1 MRTPQP
7 DRAQTVRSAV
17 YRRLARLWRRPT
29 LPRDIPRALWGRPAR
44 VFVLLFVVADLLGA
58 LVLLLPAAHAEGESL
73 TVVEAL
79 FTATSA
85 LAVCGL
91 AVIGLG
97 SELSV
102 FGELVVAALVQV
114 GGIGIMTLASV
125 LGVVVIHR
133 FGLRMQLTVQA
144 ETRSLS
150 VGDVSGIVGR
160 VVRTSLLCEA
170 VLAAVIVPRLWLSH
184 GMSPLEVLYSGAFH
198 SIMAFNN
205 AGLSLYDDS
214 LTRFSGDPVILLPIA
229 AATIVGGLGFPVLL
243 ELRRHLRSPRR
254 WSLHT
259 KLTMTTTGLL
269 FAAGIVL
276 VPLLEWT
283 NPATLGGL
291 STEARLVNGIFH
303 GIMPRSGGFNTVDV
317 GAMEESTLLVT
328 IMLMFVG
335 NGSGSTA
342 GGIKVATLAVLFL
355 VVWAEI
361 RGHPHV
367 HVFGRRLPPSVIREA
382 LSLTFLSMTVVVAST
397 VALLVATTYPLEV
410 VLFEVVSASGV
421 VGLSTG
427 ITGDLPEGA
436 QLLLVV
442 LMLAGRIGPITF
454 ASALALREHTR
465 RYDLAESRPII
476 G

>member
-1 MRTPQP
+1 MQVKMPAR
-7 DRAQTVRSAV
+7 RSRLRSLV
-17 YRRLARLWRRPT
+17 SRRLQRLARPRVRLDLRR
-29 LPRDIPRALWGRPAR
+29 LVWGSPAR
-44 VFVLLFVVADLLGA
+44 LFVVLFVVVDLAGA
-58 LVLLLPAAHAEGESL
+58 AVLLLPAAHAEGTGLSA
-73 TVVEAL
+73 VEAL
-79 FTATSA
+79 FTSTTA

-91 AVIGLG
+91 SVIGIG
-97 SELSV
+97 SELTV
-102 FGELVVAALVQV
+102 FGHIVVAVLIQV

-133 FGLRMQLTVQA
+133 FGLRMQLGVQA

-150 VGDVSGIVGR
+150 MGDVRGIVGR
-160 VVRTSLLCEA
+160 VVRASLVCEA
-170 VLAAVIVPRLWLSH
+170 VLAAVLVPAMWLGH
-184 GMSPLEVLYSGAFH
+184 DIPLGRAFYSGAFH
-198 SIMAFNN
+198 AVSAFNN

-214 LTRFSGDPVILLPIA
+214 LTRFSGDPVILLPVA
-229 AATIVGGLGFPVLL
+229 VATILGGLGFPVLL
-243 ELRRHLRSPRR
+243 ELRRHVRSPRA

-259 KLTMTTTGLL
+259 KLTVSTTVLL
-269 FAAGIVL
+269 FLASIVAI
-276 VPLLEWT
+276 PALEWT
-283 NPATLGGL
+283 NPGTLGPLG
-291 STEARLVNGIFH
+291 TGAKLVDGAFH
-303 GIMPRSGGFNTVDV
+303 GIMPRSGGFNVVDV
-317 GAMEESTLLVT
+317 GAMDQSTLLVT

-335 NGSGSTA
+335 NGSAGTA
-342 GGIKVATLAVLFL
+342 GGIKVATLAVIFL
-355 VVWAEI
+355 IVWAEI

-367 HVFGRRLPPSVIREA
+367 HVFGRRLTPGVIREA
-382 LSLTFLSMTVVVAST
+382 LSLLFLSMTVVVAST
-397 VALLVATTYPLEV
+397 VGLLVATPFQLDQ

-427 ITGDLPEGA
+427 ITADLPDAA

>member
-1 MRTPQP
+1 MESNTPTLGP
-7 DRAQTVRSAV
+7 RVRSLV
-17 YRRLARLWRRPT
+17 SRRLRRLRRPR
-29 LPRDIPRALWGRPAR
+29 LPHGLRRVVWASPAR
-44 VFVLLFVVADLLGA
+44 LFVVLFLVVDFIGTG
-58 LVLLLPAAHAEGESL
+58 VLLLPVSHADGEELSF
-73 TVVEAL
+73 VEAL
-79 FTATSA
+79 FTSTTA

-91 AVIGLG
+91 SVIGIG

-102 FGELVVAALVQV
+102 FGQVVVALLIQA

-133 FGLRMQLTVQA
+133 FGLRMQLGVQA

-150 VGDVSGIVGR
+150 VGDVGGVVGR
-160 VVRTSLLCEA
+160 VVRASLVCEA
-170 VLAAVIVPRLWLSH
+170 VLAVILVPRMWLGH
-184 GMSPLEVLYSGAFH
+184 GIPPGEALYSGAFH
-198 SIMAFNN
+198 AVSAFNN

-214 LTRFSGDPVILLPIA
+214 LTRFSGDGFILLPVA
-229 AATIVGGLGFPVLL
+229 VATILGGLGFPVLL
-243 ELRRHLRSPRR
+243 ELRRHVASPRS
-254 WSLHT
+254 WTLHA
-259 KLTMTTTGLL
+259 KLTVSTSMLL
-269 FAAGIVL
+269 FAAGIAAITAM
-276 VPLLEWT
+276 EWT
-283 NPATLGGL
+283 NPATLGPL
-291 STEARLVNGIFH
+291 SVPAKLVDGAFH
-303 GIMPRSGGFNTVDV
+303 GIMPRSGGFNTLDV
-317 GAMEESTLLVT
+317 GAMDQSTLLVT

-335 NGSGSTA
+335 NGSAGTA
-342 GGIKVATLAVLFL
+342 GGIKVATLAVIFL
-355 VVWAEI
+355 VVWTEI

-367 HVFGRRLPPSVIREA
+367 HVFGRRLSPAVIREA
-382 LSLTFLSMTVVVAST
+382 LSLLFLSMTVVVAST
-397 VALLVATTYPLEV
+397 VVLLVSTPFQLDQ

-427 ITGDLPEGA
+427 ITADLPAAA